1 MKMSGVYILVKGFL
15 YNIMSVNIFDDLIN
29 SVLNC
34 FNRAFD
40 FESRSSRKEF
50 WYWQIFRIL
59 MFLSFTYIESLGVRG
74 VLIISNII
82 FLIPEVSVTIRRLHD
97 INKSG
102 LWVLLSFTIIGIL
115 PLFYFYCLKGDQG
128 TNDFG
133 LPK

>member
-1 MKMSGVYILVKGFL
+1 MKMLDVYILVKGFL

-40 FESRSSRKEF
+40 FETRSSRKEF

-115 PLFYFYCLKGDQG
+115 PLFYFYCLKGDQDA
-128 TNDFG
+128 NDFG

>member
-1 MKMSGVYILVKGFL
+1 MKMLGVFILVKGFL

-34 FNRAFD
+34 FSRAFD
-40 FESRSSRKEF
+40 FEARSSRKEF

-59 MFLSFTYIESLGVRG
+59 MFLSFTYIESLGIRG

-102 LWVLLSFTIIGIL
+102 LWVLLSNTIIFSL
-115 PLFYFYCLKGDQG
+115 PLFYFYCLKG
-128 TNDFG
+128 
-133 LPK
+133 

>member
-1 MKMSGVYILVKGFL
+1 MIEGTPEEIVSRMKMLGVYILVKGFL

-102 LWVLLSFTIIGIL
+102 WWVM
-115 PLFYFYCLKGDQG
+115 
-128 TNDFG
+128 
-133 LPK
+133 